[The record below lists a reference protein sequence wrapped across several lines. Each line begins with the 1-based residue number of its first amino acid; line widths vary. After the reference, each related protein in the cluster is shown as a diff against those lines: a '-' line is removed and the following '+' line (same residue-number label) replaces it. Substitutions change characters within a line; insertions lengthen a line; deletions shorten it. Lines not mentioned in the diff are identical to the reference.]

1 MANAE
6 QHIQRSFVGNIE
18 LGPLDAGARRNQ
30 VRHHYLMAGTEQVLD
45 HVRANV
51 ARATHYQIFH
61 PHLLESAV
69 YRRSE
74 PSLKRAGGMIS
85 YR

>member
-1 MANAE
+1 
-6 QHIQRSFVGNIE
+6 
-18 LGPLDAGARRNQ
+18 
-30 VRHHYLMAGTEQVLD
+30 MAGGEQVLD

-51 ARATHYQIFH
+51 ARTTHNQIFH
-61 PHLLESAV
+61 PYLLESAV

-74 PSLKRAGGMIS
+74 HSLTRAGGMIS